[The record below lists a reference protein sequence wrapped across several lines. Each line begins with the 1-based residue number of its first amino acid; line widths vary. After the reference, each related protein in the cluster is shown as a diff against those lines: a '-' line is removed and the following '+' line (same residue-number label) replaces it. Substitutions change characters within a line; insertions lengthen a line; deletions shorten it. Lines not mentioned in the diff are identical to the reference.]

1 MMILLP
7 GFGIIPA
14 ASKVRSDGVG
24 ELT

>member
-7 GFGIIPA
+7 GFGIIRA